1 MLVIV
6 VFGVTALAFV
16 VPNVGAIY
24 RFRYV
29 FWILL
34 VVMALTSPQRST
46 KPTQISVSPL
56 VLFVLL
62 CGWLLA
68 AGCSSLDQVSH
79 ANFALNNWTGTAF
92 RRLYLSPSSA
102 TGWEENVLAGS
113 ELKDGDTLDIQFDA
127 KEKNAE
133 WDLRVEG
140 VDGHYAEWKNLK
152 LSEASEI
159 TLVIQSLQVPTV
171 VAEVE

>member
-1 MLVIV
+1 VIV

-34 VVMALTSPQRST
+34 VVMAMTSPQRST
-46 KPTQISVSPL
+46 KGTKISVNAVL
-56 VLFVLL
+56 LFVLL

-68 AGCSSLDQVSH
+68 AGCSSLDQASH

-113 ELKDGDTLDIQFDA
+113 ELKDGDTLEIQFDPN
-127 KEKNAE
+127 EKNVE
-133 WDLRVEG
+133 WDLRLEG
-140 VDGHYAEWKNLK
+140 ANGRYAEWKNLK